1 MAYTPPVSDI
11 TSAIAGPR
19 NRQIHLRRI
28 QLACVSGAEAGRSW
42 TLEQDVI
49 RIGALP
55 NGEVVLSDMTVSRR
69 HAEVVRTKEGILLRD
84 LGSTNGT
91 FLGHVRIKEVFLAPE
106 TRFKVGRTEMLFTTK
121 DEVFEVA
128 PSREQRFEGLV
139 GSSVAMR
146 EVFSI
151 LERVAPTNLTVLI
164 TGETGT
170 GKELASRAVHNR
182 SRRAAGNFVVFD
194 CGAAPENLVE
204 SELFGHKRGAFT
216 GAVEA
221 RPGVFEQADG
231 GTIFLDEIG
240 ELPLELQPK
249 LLRVLEQRE
258 VRRVG
263 DTRTKNVNVR
273 VVAATNRDLRE
284 EVAAGRFREDLYYR
298 LAVVEVA
305 LPPMRDRLSDM
316 SLLVGHLLKR
326 AEHNQGV
333 HSLSDD
339 VMDTFQSYHWPGN
352 VRELNNVVE
361 RALPFCDG
369 DVVTMDALPA
379 ALRAASANRRPRTAT
394 PNLAQLKAVEASADA
409 DRPFKDAKDQ
419 LIEAFERQYLID
431 LLERHEGNV
440 SKAAR
445 QARMDRKSITRLMKK
460 HGITR

>member
-1 MAYTPPVSDI
+1 MSYDAPVSDI
-11 TSAIAGPR
+11 TSAIATPR
-19 NRQIHLRRI
+19 HRKIHLRRVR
-28 QLACVSGAEAGRSW
+28 LTCTSGPESGRSW

-49 RIGALP
+49 SLGAHSS
-55 NGEVVLSDMTVSRR
+55 SDVILTDTTVSRR
-69 HAEVVRTKEGILLRD
+69 HAQIDRTKDGILLKD
-84 LGSTNGT
+84 IGSTNGT
-91 FLGHVRIKEVFLAPE
+91 FVGPVRVKEVFLAPE
-106 TRFKVGRTEMLFTTK
+106 TRFKVGRTELLFTTE
-121 DEVFEVA
+121 DEVFDVE

-139 GSSVAMR
+139 GASVAMR

-151 LERVAPTNLTVLI
+151 LERVAPTTLTVLI

-170 GKELASRAVHNR
+170 GKELASRAVHLR
-182 SRRAAGNFVVFD
+182 SPRTAKPLVVFD
-194 CGAAPENLVE
+194 CGAAPENLIE

-216 GAVEA
+216 GAVDA

-263 DTRTKNVNVR
+263 DTRTKRIDVR

-305 LPPMRDRLSDM
+305 LPPMRDRKGDLT
-316 SLLVGHLLKR
+316 LLMDHLLKR
-326 AEHNQGV
+326 AAHNPGV
-333 HSLSDD
+333 RTASAEVLE
-339 VMDTFQSYHWPGN
+339 TFSSYHWPGN
-352 VRELNNVVE
+352 VRELNNVIE
-361 RALPFCDG
+361 RALPFCDT
-369 DVVTMDALPA
+369 DQITMDALPA
-379 ALRAASANRRPRTAT
+379 ALRAAKGRAKVPAAPRPSDYSDTA
-394 PNLAQLKAVEASADA
+394 PSADV
-409 DRPFKDAKDQ
+409 PFKDAKDQ
-419 LIEAFERQYLID
+419 LIEAFERQYLVD

-445 QARMDRKSITRLMKK
+445 TARMDRKTITRLMKK